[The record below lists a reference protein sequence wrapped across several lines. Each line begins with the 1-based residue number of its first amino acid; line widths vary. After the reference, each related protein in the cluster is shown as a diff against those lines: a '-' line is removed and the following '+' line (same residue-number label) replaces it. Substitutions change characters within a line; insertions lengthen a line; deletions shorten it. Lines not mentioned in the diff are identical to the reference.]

1 MSPDFNENL
10 GVYPTFDALSD
21 EHKIRARTGSQTGS
35 TSKTHAFELLN
46 IFLTTDLNL
55 KQNFWNLQTGSTPL
69 KPEVPLKFTILSFKI
84 HFWQSD
90 TISNEIL
97 KPEVPFPNRKYAL

>member
-1 MSPDFNENL
+1 MSPDFDENL

-46 IFLTTDLNL
+46 IFFKTDLDL
-55 KQNFWNLQTGSTPL
+55 KQNFETRSTPL
-69 KPEVPLKFTILSFKI
+69 RPEVLLKFTVLSF
-84 HFWQSD
+84 
-90 TISNEIL
+90 
-97 KPEVPFPNRKYAL
+97 